1 MPDKMAAVWARR
13 HISVAMAAGQCAMA
27 VLYLFPGTLAPARPA
42 TTTRI
47 VVELGRIG
55 PVWTVWFGV
64 TGIAL
69 IVALCTHKLLHVAH
83 AAVGSSWLGFTFAL
97 TLSAVVNHGTYVYP
111 TTTLLLGVV
120 NLSLAGGYSLHIGR
134 KELR

>member
-1 MPDKMAAVWARR
+1 MAAVWARR
-13 HISVAMAAGQCAMA
+13 QISISMAVGQCVMA
-27 VLYLFPGTLAPARPA
+27 VIYFFPGTLAPARP

-47 VVELGRIG
+47 VVELARIG
-55 PVWTVWFGV
+55 PVWTIWFGV

-97 TLSAVVNHGTYVYP
+97 VLSAFVNHGTYILPVA
-111 TTTLLLGVV
+111 TALLGVV
-120 NLSLAGGYSLHIGR
+120 NLSLAGGYSVHIGR
-134 KELR
+134 RELR

>member
-13 HISVAMAAGQCAMA
+13 QISITMALGQCVMA
-27 VLYLFPGTLAPARPA
+27 VLYLFPGTLAPARP

-47 VVELGRIG
+47 VLELARIG
-55 PVWTVWFGV
+55 PVWVIWFGV

-69 IVALCTHKLLHVAH
+69 IVALCTHKLIHVAH

-97 TLSAVVNHGTYVYP
+97 VLSAVVNHGTYLLPVA
-111 TTTLLLGVV
+111 TMLLGVV
-120 NLSLAGGYSLHIGR
+120 NLSLAGGYSIHVGR